1 MEKKKKKPA
10 GKKAPAKKPATKK
23 VVAKKP
29 IVKKVT
35 VKKPTVKKEV
45 SWKKLSKDE
54 LAIKIASLSSS
65 LRNREIPSKEREN
78 ISEQVCAMES
88 HMKTL

>member
-1 MEKKKKKPA
+1 MEKKKKA
-10 GKKAPAKKPATKK
+10 VAKKAPAKKPATKK

-29 IVKKVT
+29 TVKKV
-35 VKKPTVKKEV
+35 TVKKEV

-54 LAIKIASLSSS
+54 LAIKVASLSAS

-78 ISEQVCAMES
+78 ISEQVCAMEL

>member
-10 GKKAPAKKPATKK
+10 GKKAPVKKPAAKK
-23 VVAKKP
+23 VVAKKAV
-29 IVKKVT
+29 VKVAA
-35 VKKPTVKKEV
+35 KKEV

-54 LAIKIASLSSS
+54 LAIKVASLSSS